1 MNIIA
6 FTAAT
11 SPEMAKRTHPFTP
24 NDEVIDNLI
33 LEGTNLINSTAEVS
47 DTLRGRILPAKVAKD
62 QVELKAIYDV
72 IIIPLSYIVLAEPPS
87 HPLQIVV
94 TVLSC

>member
-11 SPEMAKRTHPFTP
+11 SPEMAKRIHPFTP

-33 LEGTNLINSTAEVS
+33 LEDTDLINTTAEVS
-47 DTLRGRILPAKVAKD
+47 DTLHGRILPAKVAKD
-62 QVELKAIYDV
+62 RVELKAIYDV
-72 IIIPLSYIVLAEPPS
+72 IIIPLSYIVLTEPSS

-94 TVLSC
+94 TVLSR